1 MERRDLLQ
9 LVMSTGALATLQQ
22 LSLDDVAAFG
32 EQVHRAA
39 APLANTTDRQRVWA
53 ALTAAQAR
61 TVQVMAEDI
70 IPRTSTPGATDANV
84 TAFIDRMLAD
94 WYAPAERDVVLQGL
108 PQLDIR
114 ALAERG
120 TSYVALP
127 AARRAALL
135 EALDGEVTAL
145 RRTNGAAANAHWFS
159 TLKYL
164 TVFGYCT
171 SEPGMSKHL
180 DAWPLTGRYDGNA
193 PVRS

>member
-1 MERRDLLQ
+1 MERRELLQ

-22 LSLDDVAAFG
+22 LSVDDVAAFG

-39 APLANTTDRQRVWA
+39 ASLANTADSQRAWA
-53 ALTAAQAR
+53 VLTAAQAR

-84 TAFIDRMLAD
+84 TAFIDRMLAE
-94 WYAPAERDVVLQGL
+94 WYTAAERDVVLQGL
-108 PQLDIR
+108 PVLNTR
-114 ALAERG
+114 AVAMG
-120 TSYVALP
+120 GASYVVLP
-127 AARRAALL
+127 AARRVALL
-135 EALDGEVTAL
+135 ETLDGEVTAL

-171 SEPGMSKHL
+171 SEAGMSKHL

>member
-9 LVMSTGALATLQQ
+9 FVMSTGALAALHQ

-32 EQVHRAA
+32 EHVHRAA
-39 APLANTTDRQRVWA
+39 APLATPTDRQRAWA

-94 WYAPAERDVVLQGL
+94 WYAPAERDVVLKGL
-108 PQLDIR
+108 PQLNTR
-114 ALAERG
+114 AQAVG
-120 TSYVALP
+120 GASYVALP
-127 AARRAALL
+127 AARRVELL
-135 EALDGEVTAL
+135 EALDAEVTAL

>member
-1 MERRDLLQ
+1 MERRELLH
-9 LVMSTGALATLQQ
+9 LVMSTGALAALQQ
-22 LSLDDVAAFG
+22 LSVDDVAAFG
-32 EQVHRAA
+32 EEVHRAA
-39 APLANTTDRQRVWA
+39 ATLAHTTDRQRQWA
-53 ALTAAQAR
+53 AFTAAQAR

-84 TAFIDRMLAD
+84 TAFIDRMLAE
-94 WYAPAERDVVLQGL
+94 WYAPAERDVVLKGL
-108 PQLDIR
+108 PQLDAR
-114 ALAERG
+114 AVAVG
-120 TSYVALP
+120 AASYVTLSAV
-127 AARRAALL
+127 RRVQLL

-180 DAWPLTGRYDGNA
+180 NAWPLTGRYDGNA

>member
-127 AARRAALL
+127 AARRVALL